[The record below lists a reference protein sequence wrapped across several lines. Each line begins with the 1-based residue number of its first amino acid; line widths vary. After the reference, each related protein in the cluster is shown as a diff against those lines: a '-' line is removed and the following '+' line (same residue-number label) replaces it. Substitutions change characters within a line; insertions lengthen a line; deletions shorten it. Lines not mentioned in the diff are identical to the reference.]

1 MIMKSRRLI
10 TSLAILFAIM
20 LQGIVTKAQDQDS
33 KITIGYQKPGK
44 IDVKAFVLLKESTL
58 MVEGYGGLFKKL
70 GNDMMF
76 YGWIIDSKSRRVVW
90 NLLEDANDK
99 FFERSDPGRFG
110 FKKEVKLPAGQYE
123 VYYAAGMN
131 YNRYGNNNYEF
142 HVSDLGELFNL
153 IFNDINDNNDQY
165 SSKYASKFS
174 MSISAPSAN
183 LTEIAWDKKVNEFSS
198 NALISVVRAGDD
210 LSVKK
215 SFSVT
220 SDINLNIMEIGEQ
233 TGGDL
238 IDFAWIVNSNTYEKV
253 WPNSETRYKKAGGGS
268 KNKSTFQT
276 IKLPKGT
283 YTLYYISDDSHS
295 YDKWNVLPPYD
306 PQFWGITVW
315 PDEGDKSKVKT
326 IEQEDPFVLKLNKAK
341 NNAYLSQGFSL
352 KKDMKIRVISQGE
365 SSGDFDMAD
374 YGWIVNTDTHTN
386 VWEFTQRKGQY
397 AGGGEKNRIV
407 NQEIDL
413 PKGNYT
419 AYFVT
424 DDSHAFGDWN
434 VAPPLVPELWGISIL
449 ANNDKDS
456 FVLTDAQSASSDS
469 QILSEIVRVRDDER
483 IKKSFSLD
491 KETKVRIFA
500 IGEGDSGD
508 LVDLGW
514 IKNSSTD
521 KIVWEMTYRTSE
533 RAGGADK
540 NRLFDGTIVLP
551 AGDYAVYYETDGS
564 HSYRDWN
571 DTPPYDQEHYG
582 ITVYRIQ

>member
-1 MIMKSRRLI
+1 MKSKNLAA
-10 TSLAILFAIM
+10 SLAILCALF
-20 LQGIVTKAQDQDS
+20 LQGIVTSAQTQES
-33 KITIGYQKPGK
+33 KITIGYQKPGR
-44 IDVKAFVLLKESTL
+44 IDVKAFTLSKESTI
-58 MVEGYGGLFKKL
+58 MVEGFGGLFEKL
-70 GNDMMF
+70 GNDLMF
-76 YGWIIDSKSRRVVW
+76 YGWILDSKSRKVVW

-99 FFERSDPGRFG
+99 FFERNDPGRFG

-131 YNRYGNNNYEF
+131 DSRYGKNNYNF
-142 HVSDLGELFNL
+142 HISDLGELFNL
-153 IFNDINDNNDQY
+153 IFNDVNGNSEPFSD
-165 SSKYASKFS
+165 KYASKFS
-174 MSISAPSAN
+174 MSITAPSAN
-183 LTEIAWDKKVNEFSS
+183 FTETAWDKKVNELSS
-198 NALISVVRAGDD
+198 NALVSVVRAGDNQ
-210 LSVKK
+210 SIKK
-215 SFSVT
+215 SFTVT

-233 TGGDL
+233 SDGDL
-238 IDFAWIVNSNTYEKV
+238 NDFAWIVNSNTYEKV
-253 WPNSETRYKKAGGGS
+253 WPNNETRFKKAGGGS
-268 KNKSTFQT
+268 KNKSSFQT
-276 IKLPKGT
+276 IKLPIGT

-306 PQFWGITVW
+306 PQFWGVTVW

-326 IEQEDPFVLKLNKAK
+326 IELEDPFVLKMNKAK
-341 NNAYLSQGFSL
+341 NNAYLSQGFTL
-352 KKDMKIRVISQGE
+352 KKDMKIRVLSEGE

-374 YGWIVNTDTHTN
+374 YGWIVNTDTHIT

-434 VAPPLVPELWGISIL
+434 VAPPLVPELWGLSIL
-449 ANNDKDS
+449 VDKDKDS
-456 FVLTDAQSASSDS
+456 FVLTDAQSASSNS
-469 QILSEIVRVRDDER
+469 QILAEIVRVQDDER

-500 IGEGDSGD
+500 IGEGDNGD

-533 RAGGADK
+533 RAGGAEK
-540 NRLFDGTIVLP
+540 NRLFDGTIILP
-551 AGDYAVYYETDGS
+551 AGDYTVYYETDGS
-564 HSYRDWN
+564 HSYRNWN

>member
-1 MIMKSRRLI
+1 MKSGKLI
-10 TSLAILFAIM
+10 ISLSILLAIM
-20 LQGIVTKAQDQDS
+20 LQGIAINAQSQEQ
-33 KITIGYQKPGK
+33 KITIGYIKPGR
-44 IDVKAFVLLKESTL
+44 IDVKAFVLLKETTI
-58 MVEGYGGLFKKL
+58 MAEGYGGLFKKL
-70 GNDMMF
+70 GNDLMF
-76 YGWIIDSKSRRVVW
+76 YGWILDSKSRKVVW

-131 YNRYGNNNYEF
+131 YNRFGSNN
-142 HVSDLGELFNL
+142 VDIRISDLGDLFNL
-153 IFNDINDNNDQY
+153 IFSEINDNNDNY
-165 SSKYASKFS
+165 NSSYASKFS
-174 MSISAPSAN
+174 MSITASSAVFS
-183 LTEIAWDKKVNEFSS
+183 EVAWDKKVNEFSS
-198 NALISVVRAGDD
+198 NALISIVRAGDD

-215 SFSVT
+215 SFTVAN
-220 SDINLNIMEIGEQ
+220 DINLNIMEIGEQ
-233 TGGDL
+233 SDGDL
-238 IDFAWIVNSNTYEKV
+238 NDFAWIVNANTYEKI
-253 WPNSETRYKKAGGGS
+253 WPNSETRFKKAGGGS

-276 IKLPKGT
+276 IRLPKGT
-283 YTLYYISDDSHS
+283 YTLHYISDDSHS

-315 PDEGDKSKVKT
+315 PDEADKSKVKT

-341 NNAYLSQGFSL
+341 NNAYLSQGFTL
-352 KKDMKIRVISQGE
+352 KKDMKIRVLSQGE

-374 YGWIVNTDTHTN
+374 YGWIVNTDTHTT

-397 AGGGEKNRIV
+397 AGGGEKNKIV

-413 PKGNYT
+413 PKGNYV

-424 DDSHAFGDWN
+424 DDSHAYGDWN

-449 ANNDKDS
+449 VNSDKDS
-456 FVLTDAQSASSDS
+456 FVLTDAQSASSNS
-469 QILSEIVRVRDDER
+469 QILAEIVRVRDDER
-483 IKKSFSLD
+483 IRKSFSLD

-500 IGEGDSGD
+500 IGEGDDGD

-514 IKNSSTD
+514 IKNSNTD

-540 NRLFDGTIVLP
+540 NRLYDGTIVLP
-551 AGDYAVYYETDGS
+551 AGDYTVYYETDGS

>member
-1 MIMKSRRLI
+1 MKSGRLI
-10 TSLAILFAIM
+10 TSLAILLALM
-20 LQGIVTKAQDQDS
+20 LQGFTSTAQNIES

-44 IDVKAFVLLKESTL
+44 IDVKAFVLSKESTL
-58 MVEGYGGLFKKL
+58 MVEGFGGLFNKL

-76 YGWIIDSKSRRVVW
+76 YGWILDSKSRKVVW

-123 VYYAAGMN
+123 AYYAAGMN
-131 YNRYGNNNYEF
+131 YNRYRNNNYEF
-142 HVSDLGELFNL
+142 HISDLGELFNL

-174 MSISAPSAN
+174 MSITAPSAN
-183 LTEIAWDKKVNEFSS
+183 FTEVAWDKKVNEFSS
-198 NALISVVRAGDD
+198 NALISIVRAGDN
-210 LSVKK
+210 LSIKK
-215 SFSVT
+215 SFTAT

-233 TGGDL
+233 SDGNL
-238 IDFAWIVNSNTYEKV
+238 NDFAWIVNANTYEKV
-253 WPNSETRYKKAGGGS
+253 WPNNETRFKKAGGGS

-315 PDEGDKSKVKT
+315 PDEEDKAKVKT
-326 IEQEDPFVLKLNKAK
+326 TELEDPFVLKLNKAK
-341 NNAYLSQGFSL
+341 NNAYLSQGFTL

-374 YGWIVNTDTHTN
+374 YGWIVNTDTHTT

-407 NQEIDL
+407 NQEIEL

-424 DDSHAFGDWN
+424 DDSHAYNDWN

-449 ANNDKDS
+449 VNSDKDS
-456 FVLTDAQSASSDS
+456 FVLTDAQTTSSNS
-469 QILSEIVRVRDDER
+469 QILAEIVRVRDDER
-483 IKKSFSLD
+483 IKKSFTLE

-500 IGEGDSGD
+500 IGEGSDD
-508 LVDLGW
+508 ELVDLGW
-514 IKNSSTD
+514 IKNNATD
-521 KIVWEMTYRTSE
+521 KIVWEMTYRTTE

-540 NRLFDGTIVLP
+540 NRLYDGTIVLP
-551 AGDYAVYYETDGS
+551 AGEYTVYYETDGS

-582 ITVYRIQ
+582 ITLYRIQ